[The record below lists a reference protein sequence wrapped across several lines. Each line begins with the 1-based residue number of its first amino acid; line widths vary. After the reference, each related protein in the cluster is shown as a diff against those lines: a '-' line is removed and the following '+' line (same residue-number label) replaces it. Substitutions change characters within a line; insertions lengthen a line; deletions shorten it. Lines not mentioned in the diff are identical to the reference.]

1 MIDFLTKYYIIFYS
15 LIIIYY
21 HIKFPNKVKNIL
33 LILFGFFLPISV
45 IISNILLCT
54 ICFLSIIQVE
64 FKKKI
69 HKTLQ
74 SKWMVS
80 IVLFVLLYYIYFLIF
95 GIFTDT
101 FWIIKRVSLLLL
113 LPILYISKFSYDS
126 IRISLIT
133 FLFSMFFSSVISIAD
148 NIYLIEFTRNWTW
161 SAFMKYTEHNIYL
174 SFCILITLYL
184 IHRVKINLKYKY
196 LFAFS
201 IMVYLSSLILE
212 AGKMGQI
219 TTVFGIIFFYIF
231 HYIKNIKKLVFSL
244 LSVLVICF
252 ITYNNSNLIQER
264 YTIEDQRETFRI
276 SLLKNSIELIK
287 KNIIVG
293 NGAGSF
299 SDKFSEINENN
310 AKIIRY
316 GHKTPHNN
324 YLYVWIELG
333 VLGLIIFIFIFF
345 YHYQEL
351 IYHFDGKFMIF
362 LPIIYLL
369 IMFADSYFLSH
380 NTLMLYIFLSVLVFN
395 FQNKHV

>member
-1 MIDFLTKYYIIFYS
+1 
-15 LIIIYY
+15 
-21 HIKFPNKVKNIL
+21 
-33 LILFGFFLPISV
+33 
-45 IISNILLCT
+45 
-54 ICFLSIIQVE
+54 
-64 FKKKI
+64 
-69 HKTLQ
+69 
-74 SKWMVS
+74 
-80 IVLFVLLYYIYFLIF
+80 
-95 GIFTDT
+95 
-101 FWIIKRVSLLLL
+101 
-113 LPILYISKFSYDS
+113 
-126 IRISLIT
+126 
-133 FLFSMFFSSVISIAD
+133 
-148 NIYLIEFTRNWTW
+148 
-161 SAFMKYTEHNIYL
+161 
-174 SFCILITLYL
+174 
-184 IHRVKINLKYKY
+184 
-196 LFAFS
+196 
-201 IMVYLSSLILE
+201 MVYLSSLILE